1 MTAIVYAICKAILD
15 SVTEWMRSPRVVR
28 VVGGGSRLAERVRA
42 EIRRR
47 AGLTDVDRGSQGKR
61 PSRDA

>member
-15 SVTEWMRSPRVVR
+15 SVTEWIRSPRVVR

-42 EIRRR
+42 EIRKR
-47 AGLTDVDRGSQGKR
+47 AGLTDADRRREGQR